1 MCGSWVGSRC
11 LEAVL
16 HPAGQFLTVVFFLGL
31 LGLSIYGCTL
41 VTSQVDVDELDV
53 PRGANEAA
61 RAFHARDRLFLLSNR
76 VQPLVH
82 VYSVEPGVD
91 YFASMTSLDNLAT
104 QLVCKPSGAGNGR
117 WSKKRHC
124 GVGCICC
131 A

>member
-53 PRGANEAA
+53 PRGENEAS
-61 RAFHARDRLFLLSNR
+61 RAFLARDRLFLLSNR

-104 QLVCKPSGAGNGR
+104 QLVGER
-117 WSKKRHC
+117 
-124 GVGCICC
+124 
-131 A
+131 